1 MGGGISTPGL
11 VAAAANAGALGGLG
25 AYQLT
30 PSQIAEQVT
39 AIRARTPH
47 AFAVNLWVPCPDD
60 TADTAGGH
68 VPSAG
73 VARAIALLAPYRE
86 ELGLPPLGGSP
97 AAAPQD
103 FAAQAAAALDA
114 GAPVL
119 SVTFGVPPADLVEA
133 AHRRGVTVIG
143 TATTVEEAEALE
155 SGGVDMVVASGF
167 ESGGHRGS
175 FVRTSEASLVGTL
188 ALVPQV
194 RDAVRVPV
202 IAAGG
207 ITDGRGLAAALVL
220 GADAAQVGTAFLAAE
235 ESGIGPLQRA
245 ALADR
250 SRTRRTTLTRVF
262 SGRLARVLE
271 NRATREL
278 GLDPGRLAP
287 WPVQAALV
295 RDVRQAAEATGRDDL
310 SALFA
315 GQAAPLARRRPAAEV
330 VRALVDEAAAALGQR
345 AT

>member
-1 MGGGISTPGL
+1 
-11 VAAAANAGALGGLG
+11 
-25 AYQLT
+25 
-30 PSQIAEQVT
+30 
-39 AIRARTPH
+39 
-47 AFAVNLWVPCPDD
+47 
-60 TADTAGGH
+60 
-68 VPSAG
+68 
-73 VARAIALLAPYRE
+73 
-86 ELGLPPLGGSP
+86 
-97 AAAPQD
+97 
-103 FAAQAAAALDA
+103 
-114 GAPVL
+114 
-119 SVTFGVPPADLVEA
+119 
-133 AHRRGVTVIG
+133 
-143 TATTVEEAEALE
+143 
-155 SGGVDMVVASGF
+155 
-167 ESGGHRGS
+167 
-175 FVRTSEASLVGTL
+175 
-188 ALVPQV
+188 
-194 RDAVRVPV
+194 V